1 MFLPPTLPHVTD
13 RRFLIPEPL
22 DGYSP
27 VVGEAL
33 WRLEESRE
41 RTVALIERLPDGAV
55 DWVPPWGPNTI
66 GTLLYHLALIE
77 LDWLSSE
84 ILEQEPPEE
93 FLRLFPVDHRDAA
106 GRLGVMVGETFD
118 GHLARLHAVRA
129 RVLYSLRDM
138 DEGDFLRTRSLP
150 DYDVSPAWVIHHL
163 TQHEGE
169 HRGQIGEIAA
179 AGGFLPQG
187 E

>member
-1 MFLPPTLPHVTD
+1 MTEH
-13 RRFLIPEPL
+13 RFLIPEPL
-22 DGYSP
+22 DGYDP

-41 RTVALIERLPDGAV
+41 RTIDLVERLPDESV
-55 DWVPPWGPNTI
+55 DWRAPWGPNTI

-77 LDWLSSE
+77 LDWLYSE
-84 ILEQEPPEE
+84 ILEEEPPSE

-106 GRLGVMVGETFD
+106 GRLGVVTGETFD

-129 RVLYSLRDM
+129 RVLYSLREM
-138 DEGDFLRTRSLP
+138 GEGDFHRARSLE
-150 DYDVSPAWVIHHL
+150 DYDVTPAWVIHHL